1 MSMSNETKMGASK
14 MVVLPRRKFMLV
26 LAVSISISAG
36 VAIALNAFVAVK
48 RGGEDVLPLILSD
61 SFWVCVWSFLVGM
74 AILAVIG
81 MFVKGDPENE
91 KTI

>member
-1 MSMSNETKMGASK
+1 MSKRIVVMSQW
-14 MVVLPRRKFMLV
+14 KFMLL
-26 LAVSISISAG
+26 LAMGMSIPTG

-48 RGGEDVLPLILSD
+48 RGGEDVLPLVLSD

-81 MFVKGDPENE
+81 MFVKGDPE
-91 KTI
+91 K

>member
-1 MSMSNETKMGASK
+1 MSMRIVEIS
-14 MVVLPRRKFMLV
+14 RWKFLLL
-26 LAVSISISAG
+26 LAVSMNIPAG

-48 RGGEDVLPLILSD
+48 RGGEDVLPLVLSD

-81 MFVKGDPENE
+81 MFVKGDPDNE

>member
-48 RGGEDVLPLILSD
+48 RGGEDVLPLVLSD

>member
-1 MSMSNETKMGASK
+1 MGAGK
-14 MVVLPRRKFMLV
+14 MVVLLRRKFLLL
-26 LAVSISISAG
+26 LAVSMNIPAG

-48 RGGEDVLPLILSD
+48 RGGEDVLPLVLSD

>member
-1 MSMSNETKMGASK
+1 MMNWTNNRL
-14 MVVLPRRKFMLV
+14 VVLPRWKFMLV
-26 LAVSISISAG
+26 LAMSMSISAG

-48 RGGEDVLPLILSD
+48 RGGEDVLPLVLSD

-81 MFVKGDPENE
+81 MFVKGDPE
-91 KTI
+91 T

>member
-1 MSMSNETKMGASK
+1 MGTSK
-14 MVVLPRRKFMLV
+14 MIVLPQWKFMLV

-48 RGGEDVLPLILSD
+48 RGGEDVLPLVLSD
-61 SFWVCVWSFLVGM
+61 SFWVCVWSFLIGM

-81 MFVKGDPENE
+81 MFVKGDSE
-91 KTI
+91 K

>member
-74 AILAVIG
+74 AMLAVTG
-81 MFVKGDPENE
+81 MFVKGDPE
-91 KTI
+91 K

>member
-1 MSMSNETKMGASK
+1 MSKGV
-14 MVVLPRRKFMLV
+14 VVLPQWKFMLV

-48 RGGEDVLPLILSD
+48 RGGEDVLPLVLSD

-81 MFVKGDPENE
+81 MFVKGDPE
-91 KTI
+91 K